1 MGGAASVARSRRDE
15 MPLGLERIV
24 LGLSAV
30 LWPNVPVAVPTNLGR
45 ALDRHER
52 RSHGDQEAILATVP
66 PLGRL
71 GSDRPGEP
79 TAACRRGQRP
89 VPPFNS
95 PASAW
100 DLIL

>member
-52 RSHGDQEAILATVP
+52 RSHGEQERRFLPQSLPWDDSAPTDLASQRQPAAVASARFRLSTLP
-66 PLGRL
+66 P
-71 GSDRPGEP
+71 
-79 TAACRRGQRP
+79 RRGT
-89 VPPFNS
+89 
-95 PASAW
+95 
-100 DLIL
+100 